1 VTTIQEVPPVADA
14 PFEHGDA
21 SFAEQVGAAVR
32 RRRRELDMTGAE
44 LAQRTGVSASFISQL
59 EKGQSSISIPRLYNV
74 AEALD
79 TTPNSLL
86 PGSTSSLLLTR
97 SGQGQQLSATH
108 HAQSQT
114 SRLLTRGG
122 PGIALKAHHYLIEP
136 GDPDQEW
143 FQHHGE
149 DFVYLIRGRLVVEFA
164 QGPATELAVGD
175 ALHHDGYIPHRW
187 IQLGDEPAEVVIVND
202 IHT

>member
-1 VTTIQEVPPVADA
+1 VADT
-14 PFEHGDA
+14 PFEHADA

-32 RRRRELDMTGAE
+32 RRRRELGMTGAQ

-86 PGSTSSLLLTR
+86 PGSTSSLLVTR
-97 SGQGQQLSATH
+97 SGDGPQLRATH
-108 HAQSQT
+108 HAKSQT

-122 PGIALKAHHYLIEP
+122 PGIALKAHHYLIQP

-143 FQHHGE
+143 FQHFGE

-164 QGPATELAVGD
+164 QGPATELVAGD

-187 IQLGDEPAEVVIVND
+187 IQLGDEAAEVVIVND